1 MSNSRSHLERAPAEH
16 ALKSSAAVLTL
27 CVCANLAW
35 AQQPN
40 AAPKA
45 VGTPADTDTLEEITV
60 TAQFRTENLQI
71 TPIAITAI
79 TGAMLEAR
87 SQTNLADVTAQ
98 APNVILEPNGAGG
111 GDSMRAQIRGV
122 GQTDFDPAVDPGVG
136 IYVDDVF
143 FATLTGSDF
152 ALLDLDRVEILRGPQ
167 GTLAGMNSLGG
178 SVKLYSQ
185 KPTGA
190 NDGYVE
196 ATYGSL
202 NRVDVRASADFS
214 LIPDQLF
221 LRLSGVARR
230 QDGYVR
236 LFDYACTHP
245 TDPDVIA
252 GKIPRGNST
261 TDCKT
266 GSEGGVDYD
275 AIRASVRWVPTSNFE
290 LNWINDTT
298 SQNNGTTPNTLLS
311 VVPVYNTVPW
321 AGYQYNARFVP
332 KSPYVN
338 YANFLD
344 PGVTYSAAN
353 IFGAPGTPNG
363 AFGATQNN
371 KMNAYGT
378 SLTAD
383 WKIADQFSLKSITAY
398 RHYISEFGDDNS
410 DSPLP
415 LVIEQARFTHRQ
427 FSQEL
432 RLNGA
437 ALGSILDYTVGG
449 IFFDQHTIYASREDN
464 PFVPY
469 GTPTEPT
476 FDFLQNDPTHLKTK
490 AAFANSAWHLF
501 NGLTLNAGVRYTKE
515 DKTYTFERLQ
525 IDGVTPYYP
534 LSNPANPLN
543 GKVGSYDGSH
553 IDYRADI
560 DYQWTPSIMTY
571 VSWSTGF
578 KGGGITPRPY
588 YPQQVT
594 GFGQETLKS
603 SEAGLKSQWLDNRLR
618 ANLAVFYED
627 YYGYQAS
634 ANLPQFCVDASG
646 KPLPAPYNNPC
657 GEYINA
663 ANAVGKG
670 VEAEFEYHPIDHLTI
685 DATWSYLDF
694 KFIKS
699 LISAIPTGEG
709 APDVGKNKG
718 SIGVQYEAPLMDYGT
733 VTPRID
739 VAYTPGSCGNLDCD
753 ANVQNDS
760 YTLVNGRLTY
770 WSPQHVWSV
779 SGEVTNLTNRVY
791 YITKTSTGIGYIDG
805 QIGMP
810 REWAVTVRR
819 QF

>member
-1 MSNSRSHLERAPAEH
+1 MLKPRSSLGRAR
-16 ALKSSAAVLTL
+16 ALPVFSSALLLA
-27 CVCANLAW
+27 CAAANLAS
-35 AQQPN
+35 AQQPTG
-40 AAPKA
+40 AAA
-45 VGTPADTDTLEEITV
+45 AGGTPSSDTLEEITV

-79 TGAMLEAR
+79 TGAMLEER
-87 SQTNLADVTAQ
+87 SQTTLADVTAQ
-98 APNVILEPNGAGG
+98 APNVILQPSGAGG

-136 IYVDDVF
+136 VYIDDVF

-185 KPTGA
+185 KPTGS

-202 NRVDVRASADFS
+202 NRVDVRASADFA
-214 LIPDQLF
+214 LVPDQLF

-230 QDGYVR
+230 QDGYVK

-245 TDPDVIA
+245 TDPYVVA

-261 TDCKT
+261 TDCST
-266 GSEGGVDYD
+266 GTEGGIDYD
-275 AIRASVRWVPTSNFE
+275 AIRATVRWTPSSNFE
-290 LNWINDTT
+290 VNWISDATE
-298 SQNNGTTPNTLLS
+298 QNNGTTPNTLLS
-311 VVPVYNTVPW
+311 VYPSYFSNAVLTYQGFPYDARYVPTN
-321 AGYQYNARFVP
+321 RF
-332 KSPYVN
+332 VN

-344 PGVTYSAAN
+344 SGTTWSAAN
-353 IFGAPGTPNG
+353 ASGAPGTPNG
-363 AFGATQNN
+363 PFQATENN

-383 WKIADQFSLKSITAY
+383 WKIADAFSLKSITAY
-398 RHYISEFGDDNS
+398 RHYVSRWGDDND
-410 DSPLP
+410 DSPVN
-415 LVIEQARFTHRQ
+415 LVLEEARFTHRQ

-437 ALGSILDYTVGG
+437 AGSLLDYTVGG
-449 IFFDQHTIYASREDN
+449 IFFDQNTIYASREDS
-464 PFVPY
+464 PFAGF

-490 AAFANSAWHLF
+490 AGFANGALHLLP
-501 NGLTLNAGVRYTKE
+501 GLTINAGVRYTKE

-543 GKVGSYDGSH
+543 GKVGAYDGSH

-603 SEAGLKSQWLDNRLR
+603 SEAGLKSQWFDNRLR

-627 YYGYQAS
+627 YYGYQAM
-634 ANLPQFCVDASG
+634 ANLPQFCVDTSG
-646 KPLPAPYNNPC
+646 KPLP
-657 GEYINA
+657 
-663 ANAVGKG
+663 
-670 VEAEFEYHPIDHLTI
+670 L
-685 DATWSYLDF
+685 
-694 KFIKS
+694 
-699 LISAIPTGEG
+699 
-709 APDVGKNKG
+709 
-718 SIGVQYEAPLMDYGT
+718 
-733 VTPRID
+733 
-739 VAYTPGSCGNLDCD
+739 
-753 ANVQNDS
+753 
-760 YTLVNGRLTY
+760 
-770 WSPQHVWSV
+770 SV
-779 SGEVTNLTNRVY
+779 
-791 YITKTSTGIGYIDG
+791 
-805 QIGMP
+805 
-810 REWAVTVRR
+810 
-819 QF
+819 